1 MSYYKI
7 HKFNDEISEKDL
19 LLNLSNIKD
28 NMNMDEYVCINES
41 LYSYLKKTKQQ
52 INNNKNWDIYKKY
65 TNPYEFIHTS
75 YDKTNYISKIKPL
88 SRAYYKM
95 IEIIKYFNLFQN
107 YNNKNIKS
115 FHLAEG
121 PGGFIEA
128 FVDVRK
134 NNLDEYYGMTLVDEN
149 SSIPSWKKST
159 TFLNKNKNVK
169 IEIGPENGNLY
180 SFNNLQYIIEKHN
193 NSCDIITGDG
203 GFDFS
208 VDFSKQEA
216 NSLHLIFSQIIFA
229 LNIQKNNGIFIIK
242 FFDLFIKSTLDLLY
256 LLCNLYENVYI
267 TKPKT
272 SRYANSEK
280 YIVCVNFNREK
291 FLKISNKLINIF
303 KVLEKINFDKY
314 IISSFLIN
322 NYNFNFNK
330 SVQEINSIIGE
341 QQLNVINNT
350 LLLIQKTNVINKIEN
365 EKNMN
370 IRKCIEWCIEHNI
383 PFNEYKR
390 ANIFTN

>member
-7 HKFNDEISEKDL
+7 NKTTDDINEKDL
-19 LLNLSNIKD
+19 LLNLSAIKD
-28 NMNMDEYVCINES
+28 KSCIDDFVCINES
-41 LYSYLKKTKQQ
+41 LYFYLKKTKEQ

-75 YDKTNYISKIKPL
+75 YDKTNYISKKKPL

-95 IEIIKYFNLFQN
+95 IELIQYFNLFKL
-107 YNNKNIKS
+107 YENKNIKS

-134 NNLDEYYGMTLVDEN
+134 NKFDQYYGMTLINNN
-149 SSIPSWKKST
+149 SSIPAWKKST
-159 TFLNKNKNVK
+159 TFLNKNENVK
-169 IEIGPENGNLY
+169 IETGPENGNLY
-180 SFNNLQYIIEKHN
+180 SYNNLQYIIKKHSD
-193 NSCDIITGDG
+193 SCDIITGDG

-208 VDFSKQEA
+208 IDFSRQEA
-216 NSLHLIFSQIIFA
+216 NSLHLIYSQIIFA
-229 LNIQKNNGIFIIK
+229 LNLQKNNGIFIIK
-242 FFDLFIKSTLDLLY
+242 FFDLFIKSTLDLIY
-256 LLCNLYENVYI
+256 LLSNLYENVYI

-280 YIVCVNFNREK
+280 YIVCLNFNRNK
-291 FLKISNKLINIF
+291 FLKISNKLENIF
-303 KVLEKINFDKY
+303 KVLEKIDLNKY
-314 IISSFLIN
+314 IISSFLSI

-330 SVQEINSIIGE
+330 SIQEINSIIGE

-350 LLLIQKTNVINKIEN
+350 LLLIKKSNINSKIEN
-365 EKNMN
+365 EKNKN
-370 IRKCIEWCIEHNI
+370 IRKCIDWCIEHNI

-390 ANIFTN
+390 TNIFTN